1 MAAPDVKAVIFDCFG
16 VLYTDSRQSLLDVVA
31 PKRRQELQDLYT
43 ANNYGLYGHEAY
55 LEHVAEIVGMSV
67 DDVADYIAHE
77 HHLNRKL
84 VAYITEHLKGD
95 YKIGMLSNIGREW
108 IDSFFT
114 KHQLH
119 ELFDEVVLS
128 GEEGIVKPNPEIF
141 ELAAARIGVE
151 PAACIMIDDIA
162 DNCDGAIAAGMAS
175 IQFRNNDQVLAD
187 LEKLLGEKKR
197 LT

>member
-16 VLYTDSRQSLLDVVA
+16 VLYTDSKQSLLDVVA
-31 PKRRQELQDLYT
+31 PERRQELHDLYV

-55 LEHVAEIVGMSV
+55 LEHVAEIVGTSV
-67 DDVADYIAHE
+67 DEVADYIAHE

-84 VAYITEHLKGD
+84 VAYITDHLKGA

-141 ELAAARIGVE
+141 ELAAARLGVE

-162 DNCDGAIAAGMAS
+162 ENCDGAIAAGMAS
-175 IQFRNNDQVLAD
+175 IQFSDNDQALSD
-187 LEKLLGEKKR
+187 LEKLLGKKSI
-197 LT
+197 